1 MLTCVDVPSASCV
14 SLLPE
19 SSFSSSLNQYSVGK
33 VKSLPVMRELLNKEF
48 LGNCIGKGSGNVM
61 GKVAYVWFIC
71 PNRIK
76 LQHEGFFTTSLL
88 LSD

>member
-1 MLTCVDVPSASCV
+1 
-14 SLLPE
+14 
-19 SSFSSSLNQYSVGK
+19 
-33 VKSLPVMRELLNKEF
+33 MRELLNKEF
-48 LGNCIGKGSGNVM
+48 LGNCIGKGSGKVM

-88 LSD
+88 LSG